1 MAVIQ
6 ELHSTPS
13 AMPFAEYSAIEAERW
28 STLREMGRSPAHYRY
43 RLDHPREDSTRL
55 GFGRGAH
62 AALFEPDRFALD
74 FAVFKGPKRAGKA
87 WQAFKAVHAA
97 ETILKASEYECC
109 IGIRDAVRAHETAA
123 GLLRG
128 GLAEHVIV
136 WADPET
142 GLLCKARPDYLAHAL
157 LELKT
162 TDDLARFS
170 WFVEQFGY
178 HCQVAFYL
186 MALRSIGIRVPARII
201 AVECKPPHKVA
212 LVALAAARLEAGEL
226 ECRRLLRQ
234 VAACR
239 AARSWPEVVSKV
251 G

>member
-6 ELHSTPS
+6 EQHTKPRVMS
-13 AMPFAEYSAIEAERW
+13 FAEYSAIDAEHW
-28 STLREMGRSPAHYRY
+28 STLREMDRSPAHYRY

-62 AALFEPDRFALD
+62 AALFEPDRFA
-74 FAVFKGPKRAGKA
+74 VFKGPKRAGKA

-97 ETILKASEYECC
+97 ETILKATEYEHC

-123 GLLRG
+123 GFLRG

-136 WADPET
+136 WTDPET
-142 GLLCKARPDYLAHAL
+142 GLTCKARPDYLSDAL

-170 WFVEQFGY
+170 WFVEEFGY

-186 MALRSIGIRVPARII
+186 MALRAIGIRVPARII
-201 AVECKPPHKVA
+201 AVECRPPHKVA

-239 AARSWPEVVSKV
+239 AARSWPEVAVSKV